1 MTSERERMLQGVVEN
16 LWFKLISRASMIVL
30 AALVTAGAPVVWSI
44 AQRSYDAF
52 GQLRDVQIK
61 QQAQI
66 ERQEFSQAVDR
77 SAFSDRLTILS
88 NRLSEFS
95 HDYARIDGVVAGW
108 TLRDQRVDAI
118 NHRVEAL
125 ETRGL
130 K

>member
-30 AALVTAGAPVVWSI
+30 AALVTAGAPAVWSI